1 MLKQDIKKYDLVRV
15 AFPDGRVF
23 DAEAQHDINIG
34 SSESLT
40 IKRGVLFPTEET
52 INMNECEVALS
63 PMHRDSPEDTINKM
77 EF

>member
-1 MLKQDIKKYDLVRV
+1 MLKQDVKKYDLVRV
-15 AFPDGRVF
+15 TFPDGRVF
-23 DAEAQHDINIG
+23 DAEAQHNINIG

-40 IKRGVLFPTEET
+40 IKYGVLLQTEET
-52 INMNECEVALS
+52 INMNECEVELS